1 MKVVHVKN
9 GTIYKLSVCM
19 ASQEFTPIYKPGS
32 GGRWDVQ
39 IMHILERFI
48 SAVV

>member
-1 MKVVHVKN
+1 
-9 GTIYKLSVCM
+9 M

-48 SAVV
+48 SAVVWGATYGERGELNSF